1 MVKITCLIVDDER
14 DARDRLRSLLEK
26 FDQVEILGQAGEA
39 EEAIEKTIKLNPHV
53 VFLDVEMPRKSGFE
67 VVNDLREKNLNPT
80 FIIVTGY
87 NQYAIKAIR
96 NAAFDYI
103 LKPIDIDELRE
114 ALDRY
119 AVQRDKISK
128 VPETFILKYAFTQRE
143 VEVVNLLLQ
152 NKTSVE
158 IGETLYLSKHTVDTH
173 RRNILHKTKCSSTF
187 ELVSLIK
194 R

>member
-1 MVKITCLIVDDER
+1 MITVSCLIVDDEKE
-14 DARDRLRSLLEK
+14 ARDRLRSLLEK
-26 FDQVEILGQAGEA
+26 FDYIKIVGQAVNA
-39 EEAIEKTIKLNPHV
+39 EEAIEKTIDLNPHL
-53 VFLDVEMPRKSGFE
+53 VFLDVEMPRKSGFD
-67 VVNDLREKNLNPT
+67 VVNELREKNLNPT

-114 ALDRY
+114 ALGRY
-119 AVQRDKISK
+119 TVQRDKISQL
-128 VPETFILKYAFTQRE
+128 PESFILKYALTHRE

-152 NKTSVE
+152 NKSSVE
-158 IGETLYLSKHTVDTH
+158 IGEILYLSKHTIDTH
-173 RRNILHKTKCSSTF
+173 RRNILHKTNSSSTF
-187 ELVSLIK
+187 ELVTLIK